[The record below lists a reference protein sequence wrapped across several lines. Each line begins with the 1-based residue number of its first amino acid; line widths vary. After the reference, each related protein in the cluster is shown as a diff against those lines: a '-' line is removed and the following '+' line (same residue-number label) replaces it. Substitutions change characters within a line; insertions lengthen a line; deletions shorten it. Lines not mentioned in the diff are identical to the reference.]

1 MYVYIR
7 MYAPILLHHI
17 LKDVCGHRRVHARH
31 SSVEVTL
38 PCVLCQIHAFF
49 FCMGGEGGGE
59 GGEGGRRRGRQESE
73 GFFVC
78 VFQFDYLFLIETPHR
93 EAFTL
98 PGVVCCVCMRQ

>member
-38 PCVLCQIHAFF
+38 PCVLCQIHTFF
-49 FCMGGEGGGE
+49 FVWEVKEEREGGGE
-59 GGEGGRRRGRQESE
+59 GGKRARVF
-73 GFFVC
+73 FFVC
-78 VFQFDYLFLIETPHR
+78 FSLIT
-93 EAFTL
+93 FS
-98 PGVVCCVCMRQ
+98 